1 MYKINIGDEKISVSK
16 LQVQEMF
23 TENATRMIRKIHRQG
38 GEIFIGAGSLKPEFR
53 PENN

>member
-38 GEIFIGAGSLKPEFR
+38 GEIFIGAGALKPELR
-53 PENN
+53 P